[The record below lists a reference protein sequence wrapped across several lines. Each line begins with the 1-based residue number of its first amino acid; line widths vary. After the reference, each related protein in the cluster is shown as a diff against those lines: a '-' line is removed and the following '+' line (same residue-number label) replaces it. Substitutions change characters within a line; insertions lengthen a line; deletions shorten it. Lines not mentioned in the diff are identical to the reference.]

1 MDQVAPLPTEVPPKP
16 KTKAGTRK
24 STETKSE
31 SYEYDVALSFAG
43 TERELAQQLAQDI
56 ATRGYSV
63 FYDNFYPEHLW
74 GKDLPVFFDDVY
86 RKRSRFCVIF
96 VSQEYASRMWTTH
109 ERQSAQAR
117 ALEQIGGEY
126 ILPIRVDDAD
136 LPGMPPTIGY
146 LSMDEYSIDQIAT
159 MLEAKLS
166 SN

>member
-1 MDQVAPLPTEVPPKP
+1 
-16 KTKAGTRK
+16 
-24 STETKSE
+24 
-31 SYEYDVALSFAG
+31 
-43 TERELAQQLAQDI
+43 
-56 ATRGYSV
+56 
-63 FYDNFYPEHLW
+63 
-74 GKDLPVFFDDVY
+74 
-86 RKRSRFCVIF
+86 
-96 VSQEYASRMWTTH
+96 MWTTH

-117 ALEQIGGEY
+117 ALEQRGGEY